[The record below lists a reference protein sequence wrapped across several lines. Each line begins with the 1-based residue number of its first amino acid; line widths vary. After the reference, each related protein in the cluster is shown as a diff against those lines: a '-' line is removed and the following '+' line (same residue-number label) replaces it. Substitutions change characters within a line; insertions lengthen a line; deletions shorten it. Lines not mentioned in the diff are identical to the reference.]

1 VPAKPD
7 SDGEEGMKV
16 ILNEH
21 IDHLGKA
28 GEIVEVSD
36 GFARNYLIPHGK
48 AVLATTRSV
57 RELEHAKREVQ
68 AQLLRERKTAEAMK
82 AALEKVACNIV
93 REAGEEEKLF
103 GSVTNR
109 DIAEALAVEGFTVDH
124 RKIDLEMPIKTL
136 GTFKIAIKLTTEVSA
151 ELKVRVVAK

>member
-1 VPAKPD
+1 
-7 SDGEEGMKV
+7 MKV
-16 ILNEH
+16 ILNEN

-28 GEIVEVSD
+28 GEIVEVAD
-36 GFARNYLIPHGK
+36 GFARNFLIPQGK

-57 RELEHAKREVQ
+57 RELEHARRQVQ
-68 AQLLRERKTAEAMK
+68 AQLLRERKTAEATK
-82 AALEKVACNIV
+82 QALEKVALNIV

-124 RKIDLEMPIKTL
+124 RKIQLDNPIKTL
-136 GTFKIAIKLTTEVSA
+136 GTFKVEIKLNTDVSA
-151 ELKVRVVAK
+151 EVKVRVVAK

>member
-1 VPAKPD
+1 
-7 SDGEEGMKV
+7 MKV

>member
-1 VPAKPD
+1 
-7 SDGEEGMKV
+7 MKV

-28 GEIVEVSD
+28 GEIVEVAD
-36 GFARNYLIPHGK
+36 GFARNFLIPQGK

-57 RELEHAKREVQ
+57 RELEHARREVQ

-82 AALEKVACNIV
+82 AALEKTACNIV

-109 DIAEALAVEGFTVDH
+109 DIAEALALEGFTVDH
-124 RKIDLEMPIKTL
+124 RKILLETPIKAL
-136 GTFKIAIKLTTEVSA
+136 GTFKIEIKLNTDVSA
-151 ELKVRVVAK
+151 EVKVRVVAK

>member
-1 VPAKPD
+1 
-7 SDGEEGMKV
+7 MKV

-21 IDHLGKA
+21 MEHLGKA
-28 GEIVEVSD
+28 GEIVDVAD
-36 GFARNYLIPHGK
+36 GFARNYLIPQGK

-57 RELEHAKREVQ
+57 KTLEHAKRQVQ

-82 AALEKVACNIV
+82 AVIEKTSVNIV

-109 DIAEALAVEGFTVDH
+109 DIAEALAAEGIVVDH
-124 RKIDLEMPIKTL
+124 RVILLENPIKTL
-136 GTFKIAIKLTTEVSA
+136 GSFKVEVKLTTEVRA
-151 ELKVRVVAK
+151 EVKVRVVAK

>member
-1 VPAKPD
+1 
-7 SDGEEGMKV
+7 MKV

-28 GEIVEVSD
+28 GEIVDVAD
-36 GFARNYLIPHGK
+36 GFARNFLIPHGK

-57 RELEHAKREVQ
+57 KALEHAHRQVQ

-82 AALEKVACNIV
+82 EALEKIAVNIV
-93 REAGEEEKLF
+93 HEAGEEDKLF

-109 DIAEALAVEGFTVDH
+109 DIAEALVAEGFTVDH
-124 RKIDLEMPIKTL
+124 KTILLDNPIKTL
-136 GTFKIAIKLTTEVSA
+136 GTFKVAIKLTTDVSA
-151 ELKVRVVAK
+151 EIKVRVVAK

>member
-1 VPAKPD
+1 
-7 SDGEEGMKV
+7 MKV

-28 GEIVEVSD
+28 GEIVEVAD
-36 GFARNYLIPHGK
+36 GFARNFLIPQGK

-57 RELEHAKREVQ
+57 RELEHSRRQVQ
-68 AQLLRERKTAEAMK
+68 AKLLRERKTADALK
-82 AALEKVACNIV
+82 AAIEKVACNIV

-109 DIAEALAVEGFTVDH
+109 DIAEALAVEGFDVDH
-124 RKIDLEMPIKTL
+124 RKILLESPIKTL
-136 GTFKIAIKLTTEVSA
+136 GTFKVEIKLTTDVTAEV
-151 ELKVRVVAK
+151 KVRVVAK

>member
-1 VPAKPD
+1 
-7 SDGEEGMKV
+7 MKV

-21 IDHLGKA
+21 MEHLGKA
-28 GEIVEVSD
+28 GEIVDVAD
-36 GFARNYLIPHGK
+36 GYARNYLIPQGK

-57 RELEHAKREVQ
+57 KTLEHAKRQVQ

-82 AALEKVACNIV
+82 AVIEKTSVNIV

-109 DIAEALAVEGFTVDH
+109 DIAEALAAEGIVVDH
-124 RKIDLEMPIKTL
+124 RVILLENPIKTL
-136 GTFKIAIKLTTEVSA
+136 GSFKVEVKLTTEVRA
-151 ELKVRVVAK
+151 EVKVRVVAK

>member
-1 VPAKPD
+1 
-7 SDGEEGMKV
+7 MKV
-16 ILNEH
+16 ILNEN

-28 GEIVEVSD
+28 GEIVDVSD
-36 GFARNYLIPHGK
+36 GFARNFLIPQGK

-57 RELEHAKREVQ
+57 RELEHARRQVQ
-68 AQLLRERKTAEAMK
+68 AQLLRERKTAEATK
-82 AALEKVACNIV
+82 QAIEKVALNIV

-124 RKIDLEMPIKTL
+124 RKIQLDNPIKTL
-136 GTFKIAIKLTTEVSA
+136 GTFKVEIKLNTDVSA
-151 ELKVRVVAK
+151 EVKVRVVAK

>member
-1 VPAKPD
+1 
-7 SDGEEGMKV
+7 MKV

-21 IDHLGKA
+21 MEHLGKA
-28 GEIVEVSD
+28 GEIVDVAD
-36 GFARNYLIPHGK
+36 GFARNYLIPQGK

-57 RELEHAKREVQ
+57 KTLEHAKRQVQ

-82 AALEKVACNIV
+82 AALEKTSVNIV

-109 DIAEALAVEGFTVDH
+109 DIAEALAAEGIVVDH
-124 RKIDLEMPIKTL
+124 KVILLENPIKAL
-136 GTFKIAIKLTTEVSA
+136 GSFKVEVKLTTEVRA
-151 ELKVRVVAK
+151 EVKVRVVAK